1 MIISGKDNYCD
12 SISKKFKITKAAN
25 PLTVK
30 GKTATV
36 KYRKVKK
43 ETQTLKVSKVL
54 QFIQKGQGTLTYKK
68 QPGNKKITTA
78 KKSGNVTV
86 KKGLKKDTYKI
97 KVQIKAAGNAN
108 YKEKTKIVT
117 FKVIVK

>member
-1 MIISGKDNYCD
+1 MILFFI
-12 SISKKFKITKAAN
+12 IIKKFKITKAAN

-30 GKTATV
+30 GKSATV

-54 QFIQKGQGTLTYKK
+54 QFIKKGQGTLTYKK
-68 QPGNKKITTA
+68 QSGNKKITIA
-78 KKSGNVTV
+78 IKSGNVTV